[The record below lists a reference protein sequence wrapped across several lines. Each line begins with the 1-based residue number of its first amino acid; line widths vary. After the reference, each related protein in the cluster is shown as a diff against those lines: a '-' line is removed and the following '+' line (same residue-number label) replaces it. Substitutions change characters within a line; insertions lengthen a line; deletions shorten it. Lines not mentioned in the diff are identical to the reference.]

1 MLGGTVGAGARG
13 PPSAIGRPRVNYYR
27 DTPLFTMACG
37 LLLAWSGRSSSPRAD
52 AMRTDEVAIASF
64 HGLCATNWPHRMAAA
79 VTAVVRMVL
88 LFASTSGISYRGFR

>member
-1 MLGGTVGAGARG
+1 
-13 PPSAIGRPRVNYYR
+13 
-27 DTPLFTMACG
+27 
-37 LLLAWSGRSSSPRAD
+37 
-52 AMRTDEVAIASF
+52 MRTDEVAIASF